1 MGQTVFDLLL
11 FKHLVSFEDVLP
23 SIGHGLVYYI
33 KSLKYLLKAI
43 AAATLI
49 KLVSRII
56 FKAISAHVKCKLVL
70 QPSFKK
76 VTIHIS
82 AILKV
87 SIIV

>member
-1 MGQTVFDLLL
+1 MGRQVLIYCCSNTWLAL
-11 FKHLVSFEDVLP
+11 KTSFP
-23 SIGHGLVYYI
+23 PIGHGLVYYI

-43 AAATLI
+43 TAVTLI
-49 KLVSRII
+49 KIVSKII

-70 QPSFKK
+70 QPNFKK